1 MGFLLLIVIF
11 VIIKGR
17 ENSTRREARE
27 WAEQWDNETRVD
39 YIDRV
44 VYRSRTSEDQFGDW

>member
-27 WAEQWDNETRVD
+27 WAEQRENETRVD